1 MIKPR
6 RIVTGNNVR
15 GESEIKINNLIEPN
29 IINGDNIF
37 LELWNTDGNL
47 INNKDSIDRTE
58 GPVILSP
65 PENGSKIRYFSIAP
79 QDSSISADELEQM
92 FAIGFKAIG
101 AEHERI
107 NTHKHPGMHVTKSID
122 YIILISGNATLILDN
137 EEVDLTAGDIVIQ
150 RGTNHAW
157 SATGD
162 TPALFIAVLIDSEF
176 K

>member
-1 MIKPR
+1 
-6 RIVTGNNVR
+6 
-15 GESEIKINNLIEPN
+15 
-29 IINGDNIF
+29 
-37 LELWNTDGNL
+37 
-47 INNKDSIDRTE
+47 
-58 GPVILSP
+58 
-65 PENGSKIRYFSIAP
+65 
-79 QDSSISADELEQM
+79 M